1 MQLWLVKQVVPI
13 YANCGLKLTRI
24 FGSQA
29 IDFSQW
35 WLTKLDRQIQIRIV
49 RWLEDHIEG
58 SENPRKWGAA
68 LSGEL
73 GTFWKYRVGA
83 YRVIADIQD
92 NKFIVEVVKVG
103 KRGQVYKK

>member
-1 MQLWLVKQVVPI
+1 MEEKYTWE
-13 YANCGLKLTRI
+13 
-24 FGSQA
+24 
-29 IDFSQW
+29 FSKKADKNFK
-35 WLTKLDRQIQIRIV
+35 KLDKQIQIRIIQ
-49 RWLEDHIEG
+49 WLEDHIEG

-68 LSGEL
+68 LSGKL

-83 YRVIADIQD
+83 YRIIADIQD